1 MNDWDKILDD
11 FARKCKGGAPDM
23 TNPNHLALL
32 RESLLKFG
40 WNENATNEFI
50 GNLREG
56 KEIVTEDNSGVFFG
70 YTKKNK
76 KRYFPDAGKLA
87 AAIKRGSV
95 TPAPAGGGSGED
107 KEGGDKGGGSGEDK
121 EGGDKGGEQT
131 ELSEFEEDLKNEQQT
146 TSDLRDKGV
155 AGAGGETASQGESR
169 FCSAV
174 DNLDEDKFKEENKEE
189 IDQKTSDFKNGFTDQ
204 FGKKRP
210 NKADEDVLLALGYKK
225 PFSDEAYEY
234 LASREVWAEQ
244 ELARMTDP
252 ANQPNVFTRGTGFD
266 GSENDYMDWMRVAY
280 DGALAT
286 QEHLEESRMD
296 TSQPHQTIQSD
307 NKPPRFIDDKVE
319 ADLQSKTDEACN
331 LDENSDDCKYYQKE
345 LKSFQKFRKYHDTYV
360 VGVDEKGRTF
370 IVSISNK
377 KDGDMNDPQ
386 ANTTP
391 AARFEVMKEEFGV
404 ETAETVTTAIDDGIK
419 QVTSVAEE
427 TRKDATQVEIDDDF
441 ATLAEAADPKRIK
454 EIDKRAA
461 SRKRYKPKPP
471 AEKGRPAKG
480 NEFGCYLEDKG
491 ISQEEYDKLS
501 RAEKLKLMQQFMG
514 DDNWHE
520 ENGTSV
526 AYDPYSKLFI
536 KVGEAM
542 KGSRGYGEA
551 FWKKNPEAAA
561 ARESKGA
568 KQSEEIKRRE
578 QEAVKEAHQ
587 SVVDK
592 VTEADNEQG
601 YPKDGKNGPHTQ
613 AYVATVMEA
622 MHYNT
627 YIDMEDDEDD
637 KILIQMGIRG
647 AKASHIRDCLA
658 EKSGYTWG
666 DREGLKQHLKETCS
680 IEAET
685 GAIIIK
691 SKDGSG
697 EPTRIADDTW
707 RTAGTSQK
715 VASGFGQDMKD
726 CVKGKVDAE
735 VDRTP
740 K

>member
-23 TNPNHLALL
+23 TNPRHLALL
-32 RESLLKFG
+32 RESLIKLG
-40 WNENATNEFI
+40 WNENAMNEFL

-56 KEIVTEDNSGVFFG
+56 ENIYDDNAKNRALGRVGLPWGSKGTPPEKEEPENDED
-70 YTKKNK
+70 
-76 KRYFPDAGKLA
+76 
-87 AAIKRGSV
+87 
-95 TPAPAGGGSGED
+95 
-107 KEGGDKGGGSGEDK
+107 
-121 EGGDKGGEQT
+121 GEQT

-204 FGKKRP
+204 FKKRRP
-210 NKADEDVLLALGYKK
+210 NKADDDTLLALGYEK

-266 GSENDYMDWMRVAY
+266 GKENDYMDWMRAAY

-319 ADLQSKTDEACN
+319 ADLQSKTDEACS

-404 ETAETVTTAIDDGIK
+404 ETAQTVTTAIDDGIK
-419 QVTSVAEE
+419 QVTGVAEE
-427 TRKDATQVEIDDDF
+427 TRKSATQVEIDDDF
-441 ATLAEAADPKRIK
+441 ATLAEAASPTRIK

-551 FWKKNPEAAA
+551 FWKKNPEAAT
-561 ARESKGA
+561 ARESNGA

-578 QEAVKEAHQ
+578 QESVKEAHQ

-613 AYVATVMEA
+613 AYVGTVMEA
-622 MHYNT
+622 MHFNT
-627 YIDMEDDEDD
+627 YIDMDDDEDD
-637 KILIQMGIRG
+637 KILLQMGIRG
-647 AKASHIRDCLA
+647 AKASHIRGCLA

-697 EPTRIADDTW
+697 EPTRIANDTW